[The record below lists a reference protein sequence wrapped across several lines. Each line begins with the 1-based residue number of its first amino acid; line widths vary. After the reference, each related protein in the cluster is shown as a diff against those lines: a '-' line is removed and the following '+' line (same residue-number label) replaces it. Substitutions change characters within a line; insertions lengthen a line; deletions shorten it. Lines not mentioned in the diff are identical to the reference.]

1 MMKREVKVGGQKQ
14 IFLCFLVCYKAWST
28 TSKSILLMPSA
39 DIEEILIT
47 NGFCVL
53 VILIV
58 LGATEQGSMH
68 NLYCDIQ
75 IVMDFGTA

>member
-1 MMKREVKVGGQKQ
+1 MMKREVKVGEQNQ
-14 IFLCFLVCYKAWST
+14 IFSCFLVCYKAWYA

-39 DIEEILIT
+39 DIEEILVT

-53 VILIV
+53 VILTV
-58 LGATEQGSMH
+58 LGAAEQGSMH